1 MEIDAVKTL
10 LETLIVTIMLSLSI
24 NAVADIKVYQST
36 DNTGLN
42 KQERIE
48 SVENYL
54 IDLSKSLR
62 AMEAKL
68 DENAKKMGAID
79 SVVKA
84 MAAQKAAED
93 KLVLQKLGEKKLA
106 APATTVAPEEMNDLE
121 KLKAD
126 ILILKNDDIEKLK
139 GDFQELNDTVRA
151 LQATIKDQLEAAEKK
166 SSKKSSTAK

>member
-1 MEIDAVKTL
+1 VKTL

-48 SVENYL
+48 SVESYL

-84 MAAQKAAED
+84 IVAQKAAED
-93 KLVLQKLGEKKLA
+93 KMVLQKLGEKKSA
-106 APATTVAPEEMNDLE
+106 APATTIAPEEMNDLE

-151 LQATIKDQLEAAEKK
+151 LQATIKVQLEASEKK
-166 SSKKSSTAK
+166 ESKKSSTAK

>member
-1 MEIDAVKTL
+1 MKTL

-54 IDLSKSLR
+54 IDLSRSLR
-62 AMEAKL
+62 TMEAKL

-93 KLVLQKLGEKKLA
+93 KLVLQKLGEKKST

-151 LQATIKDQLEAAEKK
+151 LQATIKGQLEAAEKNE
-166 SSKKSSTAK
+166 SKKSSTAK

>member
-1 MEIDAVKTL
+1 MKTL

-93 KLVLQKLGEKKLA
+93 KLVLQKLGEKKSA
-106 APATTVAPEEMNDLE
+106 SPATTVAPEEMNDLE

>member
-1 MEIDAVKTL
+1 MKTL

-62 AMEAKL
+62 AMEARL

-84 MAAQKAAED
+84 MVAQKAAED
-93 KLVLQKLGEKKLA
+93 KVVLQKLGEKKSA
-106 APATTVAPEEMNDLE
+106 APTTTLAPEEMNDLE

-151 LQATIKDQLEAAEKK
+151 LQATIKSQLEAAEKK
-166 SSKKSSTAK
+166 DSKKTSTAK

>member
-1 MEIDAVKTL
+1 MKTL

-106 APATTVAPEEMNDLE
+106 APTTTVAPEEMNDLE

-151 LQATIKDQLEAAEKK
+151 LQATIKDQLEASEKK
-166 SSKKSSTAK
+166 SSKKTSTAK

>member
-1 MEIDAVKTL
+1 MKTL

-84 MAAQKAAED
+84 MAVQKAAED

-106 APATTVAPEEMNDLE
+106 APTTTVAPEEMNDLE

-151 LQATIKDQLEAAEKK
+151 LQATIKDQLEASEKK
-166 SSKKSSTAK
+166 SSKKTSTAK